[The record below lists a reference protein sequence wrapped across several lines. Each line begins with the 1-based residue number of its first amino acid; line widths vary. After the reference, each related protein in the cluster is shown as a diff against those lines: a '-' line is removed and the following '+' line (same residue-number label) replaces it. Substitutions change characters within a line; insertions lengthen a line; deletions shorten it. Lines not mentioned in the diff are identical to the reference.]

1 MAYELEPL
9 AASTLQTME
18 TGQLTARVVE
28 DVGAIPTE
36 LKTDVPYNKYVAKL
50 GEISELYFRA
60 LAQVRKREETELIVK
75 ADGLR
80 DKTISSF
87 KMAVKLH
94 LAAPDPE
101 EAEAARGLSILSGAY
116 NDIAKMNFEAESLAI
131 DKLVSDLNTPA
142 YSPKIEFLHMQKYV
156 NNMAEANA
164 SFKNLFSQR
173 LQGVAATEVF
183 DIKTIRREMLTVYDD
198 FCEYVLALA
207 KATDLPLFVDTLGL
221 INTSRKY
228 YADLL
233 ARRAGNAKN
242 DEPPVTD

>member
-1 MAYELEPL
+1 MA
-9 AASTLQTME
+9 
-18 TGQLTARVVE
+18 
-28 DVGAIPTE
+28 I
-36 LKTDVPYNKYVAKL
+36 
-50 GEISELYFRA
+50 
-60 LAQVRKREETELIVK
+60 
-75 ADGLR
+75 
-80 DKTISSF
+80 
-87 KMAVKLH
+87 KLH
-94 LAAPDPE
+94 LAAIDPE
-101 EAEAARGLSILSGAY
+101 EAEAARGLSILFGAY
-116 NDIAKMNFEAESLAI
+116 KEIDKMNFEAESLAI

-183 DIKTIRREMLTVYDD
+183 DIKIIRKEMQTLYDD

-207 KATDLPLFVDTLGL
+207 KATDLPLYVDSLSL
-221 INTSRKY
+221 INTSRQY

-233 ARRAGNAKN
+233 ARRGGNAKN

>member
-87 KMAVKLH
+87 KMAIKLH
-94 LAAPDPE
+94 LAAIDPE
-101 EAEAARGLSILSGAY
+101 EAEAARGLSILFGAY
-116 NDIAKMNFEAESLAI
+116 KEIDKMNFEAESLAI

-183 DIKTIRREMLTVYDD
+183 DIKIIRKEMQTLYDD

-233 ARRAGNAKN
+233 ARCAGNAKN

>member
-87 KMAVKLH
+87 KMAIKLH
-94 LAAPDPE
+94 LAALDPE
-101 EAEAARGLSILSGAY
+101 EAEAARGLSILFGAY
-116 NDIAKMNFEAESLAI
+116 KEIDKMNYEAESLAI
-131 DKLVSDLNTPA
+131 DKLVNDLNTPA
-142 YSPKIEFLHMQKYV
+142 YSEKINSLHMEKYV

-164 SFKNLFSQR
+164 SFKSLFSQR

>member
-75 ADGLR
+75 ADGFR

-87 KMAVKLH
+87 KMAIKLH
-94 LAAPDPE
+94 LAAIDPE
-101 EAEAARGLSILSGAY
+101 EAEAARGLSILFGAY
-116 NDIAKMNFEAESLAI
+116 KEIDKMNFEAESLAI

-183 DIKTIRREMLTVYDD
+183 DIKIIRKEMQTLYDD

>member
-1 MAYELEPL
+1 MAYALESL
-9 AASTLQTME
+9 KVSRLQVME
-18 TGQLTARVVE
+18 AGQLTSRTIN
-28 DVGAIPTE
+28 DVGTIDPA
-36 LKTDVPYNKYVAKL
+36 LKTDVPYNNYVTKL
-50 GEISELYFRA
+50 GDISELYFRA

-75 ADGLR
+75 ADGFR

-87 KMAVKLH
+87 KMAIKLH
-94 LAAPDPE
+94 LAAIDPE
-101 EAEAARGLSILSGAY
+101 EAEAARGLSILFGAY
-116 NDIAKMNFEAESLAI
+116 KEIDKMNFEAESLAI

-142 YSPKIEFLHMQKYV
+142 YSEKINSLHMEKYV

-183 DIKTIRREMLTVYDD
+183 DIKIIRKEMQTLYDD

-207 KATDLPLFVDTLGL
+207 KATDLPLFVDSLSL

-233 ARRAGNAKN
+233 ARREGNAKN